1 MAKSKK
7 TLDTLVE
14 DIYNK
19 IGVLADGE
27 HIDLDPET
35 IDQFG
40 ESMKEILYKWS
51 HPEPRGDATLR
62 MSNIGRKP
70 RQLWFDM
77 KSEGT
82 AEKMPP
88 SLFIKFLYGHLLEE
102 IVIFLIKLSGHKV
115 TSEQKEIYDAIINGP
130 RGHVVGP
137 LRVWLNNPGLARSA
151 QTVGAYA
158 RYGTCLSKGLSE
170 LAIIVTGRVWSSAFE
185 WEHHA
190 PLAIEGGIDPKH
202 VETISLGKKPIF
214 DNPEQNAV
222 FDFAAEANIKKNV
235 SDNTYKRLVDLL
247 GENAAI
253 DIVGICGYYSLIS
266 MTLNVFKV
274 PNDTDKWP
282 LPEVKDFSEM
292 VKS

>member
-1 MAKSKK
+1 MTRIKDWK
-7 TLDTLVE
+7 VE
-14 DIYNK
+14 D
-19 IGVLADGE
+19 L
-27 HIDLDPET
+27 
-35 IDQFG
+35 
-40 ESMKEILYKWS
+40 
-51 HPEPRGDATLR
+51 
-62 MSNIGRKP
+62 
-70 RQLWFDM
+70 
-77 KSEGT
+77 
-82 AEKMPP
+82 
-88 SLFIKFLYGHLLEE
+88 
-102 IVIFLIKLSGHKV
+102 
-115 TSEQKEIYDAIINGP
+115 TSEQKEIHDAIINGP

-202 VETISLGKKPIF
+202 VETISLGKKPTF
-214 DNPEQNAV
+214 DNPEENAV
-222 FDFAAEANIKKNV
+222 FDFAAEANILKNV
-235 SDNTYKRLVDLL
+235 SDNTYKKLVDLL

-266 MTLNVFKV
+266 MTLNVFRV

-292 VKS
+292 VES

>member
-1 MAKSKK
+1 MTRIKDWK
-7 TLDTLVE
+7 VE
-14 DIYNK
+14 D
-19 IGVLADGE
+19 L
-27 HIDLDPET
+27 
-35 IDQFG
+35 
-40 ESMKEILYKWS
+40 
-51 HPEPRGDATLR
+51 
-62 MSNIGRKP
+62 
-70 RQLWFDM
+70 
-77 KSEGT
+77 
-82 AEKMPP
+82 
-88 SLFIKFLYGHLLEE
+88 
-102 IVIFLIKLSGHKV
+102 
-115 TSEQKEIYDAIINGP
+115 TSEQKEIHDAIINGP

-190 PLAIEGGIDPKH
+190 TLAIKGGIDPKH
-202 VETISLGKKPIF
+202 VETISLNKKPIF
-214 DNPEQNAV
+214 ENPEQNAV
-222 FDFAAEANIKKNV
+222 FDFAAEANILKNV

-266 MTLNVFKV
+266 MTLNVFEV

>member
-1 MAKSKK
+1 MTRIKDWK
-7 TLDTLVE
+7 VE
-14 DIYNK
+14 D
-19 IGVLADGE
+19 L
-27 HIDLDPET
+27 
-35 IDQFG
+35 
-40 ESMKEILYKWS
+40 
-51 HPEPRGDATLR
+51 
-62 MSNIGRKP
+62 
-70 RQLWFDM
+70 
-77 KSEGT
+77 
-82 AEKMPP
+82 
-88 SLFIKFLYGHLLEE
+88 
-102 IVIFLIKLSGHKV
+102 
-115 TSEQKEIYDAIINGP
+115 TSEQKEIHDAIINGP

-170 LAIIVTGRVWSSAFE
+170 LAIIVTGRVWSSKFE

-202 VETISLGKKPIF
+202 VDTISLGKKPNF
-214 DNPEQNAV
+214 ESPEEDAV
-222 FDFAAEANIKKNV
+222 FDFAAEANIVKKV
-235 SDNTYKRLVDLL
+235 SDNTYNKLVDLL

-282 LPEVKDFSEM
+282 LPEVKDFSQM
-292 VKS
+292 LKT

>member
-1 MAKSKK
+1 MTRIKDWK
-7 TLDTLVE
+7 VE
-14 DIYNK
+14 D
-19 IGVLADGE
+19 L
-27 HIDLDPET
+27 
-35 IDQFG
+35 
-40 ESMKEILYKWS
+40 
-51 HPEPRGDATLR
+51 
-62 MSNIGRKP
+62 
-70 RQLWFDM
+70 
-77 KSEGT
+77 
-82 AEKMPP
+82 
-88 SLFIKFLYGHLLEE
+88 
-102 IVIFLIKLSGHKV
+102 
-115 TSEQKEIYDAIINGP
+115 TSEQKEIHDAIINGP

-202 VETISLGKKPIF
+202 VETISLGKKPVF
-214 DNPEQNAV
+214 ENPEQNAV
-222 FDFAAEANIKKNV
+222 FNFAAEANILKNV

-282 LPEVKDFSEM
+282 LPEVTDFSEM